1 MKKQKNSFGVI
12 FYLRK
17 YKTANSGKAPIYAR
31 ITVNGHRT
39 DLSVKR
45 SVLPANWNDLKGM
58 AKGSREEI
66 LKLNNYLEEYRAGIV
81 EAYQQ
86 LQLQKKLVTAEL
98 VKDKFTG
105 EDLSEYTLCKLMDY
119 HNTEEAEVLE
129 KGTVK
134 NYFTTQKYLKEFMW
148 ERFKTTDKYLSEL
161 SYKFITEFEFFLR
174 KRKPEKGQ
182 RQLENNG
189 IMKHLERFCKMIN
202 LAVRME
208 WIERNPFHAYRLKFE
223 KVERQ
228 FLTKVELNRIENKQF
243 DIFRLQLV
251 QDLFI
256 FSCYTGLAYRD
267 VFNLMPEHLVEWS
280 EGSFWLVSSRQKT
293 SVAIKVPLLPKAL
306 AIIEKYKDHP
316 QTVNSGKLLPP
327 LSNQKLNSYLK
338 EIADL
343 CRITKPLT
351 FHIAR
356 HTFATTIALTNKVP
370 IETVSKLLSHT
381 KLSTTQIYA
390 KVIES
395 KLGEDMDDLRLKLA
409 KGA

>member
-1 MKKQKNSFGVI
+1 MKTQKSTFGVI

-17 YKTANSGKAPIYAR
+17 YKAVKSGRVPIYAR
-31 ITVNGHRT
+31 ITVNGRRT

-45 SVLPANWNDLKGM
+45 SVEPANWNEHKGM

-66 LKLNNYLEEYRAGIV
+66 SKLNKYLEEYRAGIV
-81 EAYQQ
+81 DAYQE
-86 LQLQKKLVTAEL
+86 LQLKKKLITAEL
-98 VKDKFTG
+98 VKDKFSG
-105 EDLSEYTLCKLMDY
+105 EDQSEFTLCKLMDY
-119 HNTEEAEVLE
+119 HNIEEVEVLE
-129 KGTVK
+129 QGTIK
-134 NYFTTQKYLKEFMW
+134 NYFTTQKYVKEFLW
-148 ERFKTTDKYLSEL
+148 QHYKTSDKYLSEL
-161 SYKFITEFEFFLR
+161 TYKFITEFEVFLR

-182 RQLENNG
+182 RPLANNG

-202 LAVRME
+202 LAVRLE

-223 KVERQ
+223 KVERR
-228 FLTKVELNRIENKQF
+228 FLTKLELQRIEDKQF

-251 QDLFI
+251 KDLFI

-267 VFNLMPEHLVEWS
+267 VFNLLPENLVEWS
-280 EGSFWLVSSRQKT
+280 ADNFWLISSRQKT

-306 AIIEKYKDHP
+306 AIIGKYNEHP

-327 LSNQKLNSYLK
+327 ISNQKLNSYLK

-343 CRITKPLT
+343 CSITKPLT

-381 KLSTTQIYA
+381 KISTTQIYA
-390 KVIES
+390 KVVET
-395 KLGEDMDDLRLKLA
+395 KLREDMDELRQKLMA
-409 KGA
+409 G